1 MRVRHW
7 VNGHKGSTFLAILA
21 MMALHDAWSNPTAW
35 MYLGLHGTYGWLWV
49 LKSRI
54 FPDKTWEME
63 AGIGR
68 GSVIVAGLSL
78 YWLAPW
84 IITSRGVTVP
94 PWMYALVAALY
105 ALGVFLHFTSDMQKH
120 TSLQLRPGQLVE
132 GGMFRY
138 IRNVNY
144 LGELLIYLSFALLSL
159 HVVPL
164 LVLAAFVLAVWLP
177 LMWRKDRSLAR
188 YEGFEE
194 YSDRTSLFI
203 PFLY

>member
-94 PWMYALVAALY
+94 AWMYALVAALY